1 MAIIRYDLVS
11 MNQDGT
17 TTVANVRYNIGA
29 VTTENEINENGVTV
43 AVTRFRRTSTV
54 GTETIT
60 KTGTAG
66 INIVD
71 GGEIV
76 ASGVP
81 SLDVMRADLN
91 TALAAKATELGHTP
105 LEGQTN
111 E

>member
-1 MAIIRYDLVS
+1 MYALVS
-11 MNQDGT
+11 MNQNGT
-17 TTVANVRYNIGA
+17 TTVANVRYSIGA
-29 VTTENEINENGVTV
+29 VTAENEINESGSTV
-43 AVTRFRRTSTV
+43 SVTRYRGTAIV

-66 INIVD
+66 INIMQD
-71 GGEIV
+71 GEIV

-81 SLDVMRADLN
+81 SIDVMRSDLN

-105 LEGQTN
+105 IEGQTN